1 MIRQGNIQ
9 LRSVFGA
16 GPEDQQQWFV
26 SGDREP
32 VGNLAGSDGEPQRGT
47 ETFRAALIIF
57 EADESYPRRLVE
69 DNLPAAF
76 FSQRHSPLGS
86 RVGCPSG
93 ATPFLFGKVHRPLS
107 APPHLLCFPLCL
119 IFFYLLYV
127 WILYLRG
134 KNCRYDYH
142 AGRIL
147 FYLPVLF
154 RINWV

>member
-1 MIRQGNIQ
+1 MSGCSGMIRQGNIQ

-32 VGNLAGSDGEPQRGT
+32 VGDLAGSDGESQRGT

-76 FSQRHSPLGS
+76 FSQRHFS
-86 RVGCPSG
+86 VGVTRRLPVRCH
-93 ATPFLFGKVHRPLS
+93 A
-107 APPHLLCFPLCL
+107 FPLWEGTSPSL
-119 IFFYLLYV
+119 RSSAFALLPSSLDLLLLTLSLV
-127 WILYLRG
+127 IKLRE
-134 KNCRYDYH
+134 K
-142 AGRIL
+142 
-147 FYLPVLF
+147 
-154 RINWV
+154 